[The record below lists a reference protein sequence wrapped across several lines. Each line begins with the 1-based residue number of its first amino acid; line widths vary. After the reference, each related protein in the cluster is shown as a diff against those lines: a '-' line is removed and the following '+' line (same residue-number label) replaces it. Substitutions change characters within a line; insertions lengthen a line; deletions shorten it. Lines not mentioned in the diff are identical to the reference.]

1 MNAGERGNCM
11 LIRVSGSCMISTRQV
26 IRSKPAGMSTE
37 VVLADYLYAER
48 GAPCPDAQ
56 PRRPHRAVSAAARR
70 LGKTRSFTEIAAGL
84 LNHRRP

>member
-1 MNAGERGNCM
+1 
-11 LIRVSGSCMISTRQV
+11 MISTRQV

-70 LGKTRSFTEIAAGL
+70 L
-84 LNHRRP
+84 